1 MENGKFNMNNEKNE
15 NQIQEKP
22 FNFGKFI
29 FGIFI
34 GLLILTGIIIMVPYF
49 LMK

>member
-1 MENGKFNMNNEKNE
+1 MENKELNTENN
-15 NQIQEKP
+15 IQEEKP

>member
-1 MENGKFNMNNEKNE
+1 MDNEKKE
-15 NQIQEKP
+15 MQEKP

-34 GLLILTGIIIMVPYF
+34 GLLILTGIIITVPYL